1 MQKMKEELDEARSQL
16 LIAGMKLETDLE
28 DEKRKAHEEI
38 ASLQQLVHGEYIFIV
53 VFVHYC
59 TENDERVMFRNC
71 GGIQFIS

>member
-53 VFVHYC
+53 VFFHFYIDKYDV
-59 TENDERVMFRNC
+59 V
-71 GGIQFIS
+71 